1 MPVVPGLIAAVAF
14 VLGMVGLNRFLR
26 RREQAGHW
34 DKEGHG
40 MPEHPEPG
48 VHYRPLEVPPR
59 EPFD

>member
-1 MPVVPGLIAAVAF
+1 MPVLPGVIAAAAF

-48 VHYRPLEVPPR
+48 VHFRPLEVPPK